1 MRSVL
6 ATAGGM
12 GRPLLAAT
20 APAPVAATRC
30 SSPKVTA
37 SARRP
42 ASVSSEMAPILLQ
55 SRLYPASKKPGSRVL
70 ARQYIGQGA
79 GRMAHGSRLRA

>member
-1 MRSVL
+1 
-6 ATAGGM
+6 
-12 GRPLLAAT
+12 
-20 APAPVAATRC
+20 
-30 SSPKVTA
+30 
-37 SARRP
+37 
-42 ASVSSEMAPILLQ
+42 MAPILLQ